1 MQMVVRISC
10 VTNFGLLNM
19 FGDIHIYRQ
28 EVEFGLLVMLNNNM
42 FWLVMLFNYDFRLV
56 IIGSGLKVEFRFML
70 VCCHFFYVV
79 GFFIMV

>member
-10 VTNFGLLNM
+10 VANFGHLNM
-19 FGDIHIYRQ
+19 FGDIHIHRQ
-28 EVEFGLLVMLNNNM
+28 EVKFGFLVMLNNNV
-42 FWLVMLFNYDFRLV
+42 FWFVMLFNYDFRLV
-56 IIGSGLKVEFRFML
+56 IRGRGLKVEFRFML